1 MSLPPNIGRDIE
13 GWYFDIE
20 EKTFDVNVFSNFLP
34 LFATQYRRFLFDIGS
49 NIESLV
55 QNLHI
60 LMSGTNIELF
70 LFDIKGFI
78 NQYLPYID
86 IVYDL

>member
-13 GWYFDIE
+13 GWYSIS
-20 EKTFDVNVFSNFLP
+20 KKKPSISTFLP
-34 LFATQYRRFLFDIGS
+34 LLATRYRRFLFDIGS
-49 NIESLV
+49 DIEYLSFNIV
-55 QNLHI
+55 HI
-60 LMSGTNIELF
+60 SMSGTNIELF
-70 LFDIKGFI
+70 LFDIEFVI